1 MIILQIISNLLHRVS
16 DGNDSMMMT
25 PRSLNDDDPKIS
37 LSPNGGRSMDHQTL
51 PHFHCRPAV
60 TIVPTYST
68 LHCTYIMYIHYVQRD
83 SMNGKWNTF
92 NKTQWL
98 KIVTVF
104 QCDLKPRTKAV
115 HPKLRDNCTHY
126 KRWCCICICVCIC
139 MTVYKKLNVL
149 HLQWPAPPSWR
160 ATGNKRWG
168 CLPLHAYYPPPY
180 HTSAQTPL

>member
-1 MIILQIISNLLHRVS
+1 MIQWWWPQDHW
-16 DGNDSMMMT
+16 MMMT
-25 PRSLNDDDPKIS
+25 PPPRSASAPMGADQWITRHFLTSTAALQWPS
-37 LSPNGGRSMDHQTL
+37 SPPTVHCIAHTL
-51 PHFHCRPAV
+51 
-60 TIVPTYST
+60 
-68 LHCTYIMYIHYVQRD
+68 CTMWLYEW
-83 SMNGKWNTF
+83 KWNTF

-126 KRWCCICICVCIC
+126 KRWCCICIYICICVCIC

-149 HLQWPAPPSWR
+149 HLQWPAASSWR